1 MESAGWL
8 ETYQVP
14 VEGERDKEDFMHG
27 WYTEAIE
34 ARAQS
39 SKGVVITWG
48 YYFEIMNTQT
58 GDHPIQVDN
67 GSDIAGQVALVKWLM
82 QYTTIGNVSKHLRM
96 TNLLQVGQLGDQE
109 DADPTL
115 ISQYQSLSEP
125 PEHTTTMKLLLQD

>member
-1 MESAGWL
+1 
-8 ETYQVP
+8 
-14 VEGERDKEDFMHG
+14 
-27 WYTEAIE
+27 
-34 ARAQS
+34 
-39 SKGVVITWG
+39 
-48 YYFEIMNTQT
+48 MNTQT

-109 DADPTL
+109 NADPTL

-125 PEHTTTMKLLLQD
+125 LEHTTTMKLLLQD